1 MVLVS
6 SDEMLPLGS
15 NVLAGR
21 LGAATSSDLETLLLE
36 DACYKLDIVCGSL

>member
-1 MVLVS
+1 MTRVVYDSDVIGVES

-21 LGAATSSDLETLLLE
+21 LCATTSSDLETLLL
-36 DACYKLDIVCGSL
+36 